1 MWITIR
7 LIVICKNGEL
17 IIQCKLNN
25 IRKPDHNIKL
35 SRKIINS
42 LLILILGIALGI
54 FSKCLDNIAINN
66 EIWWQNILEILNL
79 GNVFSELGVWVFLA
93 LTISVLSKTP
103 VRSAINVLLFF
114 IGMTLSYHLYTIIFS
129 GFNPKSY
136 MLIWYGLTLFSPILA
151 YISWYAKGNNKV
163 SIVLSGGIIAIMML
177 LSFSIGIWY
186 FDFKS
191 LIDTFLF
198 TGVVTVLYTNAKNIG
213 YSLFIGTILTFI
225 FSVFRIIF

>member
-1 MWITIR
+1 M
-7 LIVICKNGEL
+7 
-17 IIQCKLNN
+17 QCKLNN

>member
-1 MWITIR
+1 M
-7 LIVICKNGEL
+7 
-17 IIQCKLNN
+17 QCKLNN

-79 GNVFSELGVWVFLA
+79 GNVFSELGVWVFFA
-93 LTISVLSKTP
+93 LTISVLSKTS

>member
-1 MWITIR
+1 M
-7 LIVICKNGEL
+7 
-17 IIQCKLNN
+17 QCKLNN

-136 MLIWYGLTLFSPILA
+136 MFIWYGLTLFSPILA